1 MRNLLLLISKYNAV
15 FFFIV
20 LEVISLYLIVNYN
33 NKQKDIFLYSS
44 NLLVG
49 KINNKH
55 KDFLKYLNLEKI
67 NEELKK
73 KDALIIQNYF
83 NGKYKE
89 IPNYSGSDSISNQY
103 QLIPA
108 TICNKSIDK
117 RNNRITLDV
126 GSNVGIEKGMGV
138 LSASGIVGVVKKV
151 NEEFSSV
158 IPLNNTVSRV
168 SVSIKNSGYFGVLK
182 WNPYDYRRTILTS
195 VPKHAI
201 VEVGDTI
208 ITSGFSTIF
217 PKGIFVGKIE
227 KVDLQRGSN
236 YFDITVKLVNNL
248 ALEQDIYVIGNR
260 KKNLKLDVLE

>member
-49 KINNKH
+49 KINKKH
-55 KDFLKYLNLEKI
+55 KDFLEYLNLKKI

-83 NGKYKE
+83 NSKYKE
-89 IPNYSGSDSISNQY
+89 IPNYLGSDSISNQY

-126 GSNVGIEKGMGV
+126 GSNVGIKKGMGV

-158 IPLNNTVSRV
+158 K
-168 SVSIKNSGYFGVLK
+168 SIKL
-182 WNPYDYRRTILTS
+182 PLTS
-195 VPKHAI
+195 V
-201 VEVGDTI
+201 VTC
-208 ITSGFSTIF
+208 FWQ
-217 PKGIFVGKIE
+217 
-227 KVDLQRGSN
+227 DLHLNS
-236 YFDITVKLVNNL
+236 FTW
-248 ALEQDIYVIGNR
+248 
-260 KKNLKLDVLE
+260 